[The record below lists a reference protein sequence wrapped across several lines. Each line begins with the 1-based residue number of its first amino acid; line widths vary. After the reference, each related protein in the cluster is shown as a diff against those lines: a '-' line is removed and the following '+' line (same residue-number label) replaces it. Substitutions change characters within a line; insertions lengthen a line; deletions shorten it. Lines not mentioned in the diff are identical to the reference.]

1 MNIEVRIID
10 KIDYDEKNSDGWS
23 LPIEIDDFILHP
35 NEVEFEWKNGDTLPY
50 NDFIFYGADYY
61 YRIYINGRPV
71 GEWEQYFKGI
81 DVMEEI
87 DDEVI

>member
-1 MNIEVRIID
+1 MKIEVRIID

-71 GEWEQYFKGI
+71 REWGQYFKGI
-81 DVMEEI
+81 DFMKEI
-87 DDEVI
+87 EDD